1 MINAQGWVWRR
12 GFILLAELLV
22 LAISSQSFGYEVIT
36 VTDGGTIQGQV
47 KLQGVAPAP
56 EKIEITKDE
65 ETCGKI
71 EKINERLVV
80 GTDGGVQ
87 NVVVSIENIG
97 RGKRQRREGALLDQ
111 KDCRYAPHVV
121 LVPIGASLTIRN
133 SDGILHNLH
142 SHSVEN
148 PPFNKPQPKFKKTL
162 KETFTKAEII
172 KLTCDAHAW
181 MSGWII
187 VHEHPYYAV
196 TDENGRFSLSDV
208 PSGEYQLWV
217 WHEILGEKRFPH
229 IVKQGAREELRIE
242 MELANP

>member
-1 MINAQGWVWRR
+1 MNGAQGQVWCQ
-12 GFILLAELLV
+12 GFIIAGLV
-22 LAISSQSFGYEVIT
+22 VLVISSQSFGYEVIT
-36 VTDGGTIQGQV
+36 VTGGGTIRGQV

-80 GTDGGVQ
+80 GTTDGGVQ

-97 RGKRQRREGALLDQ
+97 RGKQQQREGALLDQ

-121 LVPIGASLTIRN
+121 LVPIGANLTIKN

-142 SHSVEN
+142 SHSVVN
-148 PPFNKPQPKFKKTL
+148 PAFNKPQPKFKKTL
-162 KETFTKAEII
+162 KETFAKTEII
-172 KLTCDAHAW
+172 KLTCDVHTW

-187 VHEHPYYAV
+187 VHEHPYYAI
-196 TDENGRFSLSDV
+196 TDERGRFSLSDI
-208 PSGEYQLWV
+208 PPGAYTLRI
-217 WHEILGEKRFPH
+217 WHETLGEKQQPIAVQQKAETRTV
-229 IVKQGAREELRIE
+229 IEL
-242 MELANP
+242 PQ